1 MNSYEQFLPP
11 VSTEARQ
18 RIQAGVL
25 EIEALW
31 HTYPHAGEDAIL
43 IAKRYLG
50 LAYDVLARE
59 ILSETD
65 GTDELLENTLPKLSY
80 DIVAENG
87 WVRWITPNLTPTAVC
102 TEHLFVDSVPPG
114 SLEWAKANLLAGR
127 IAWWRARVI
136 RGDVSRHKT
145 AGELMDE
152 FRARKFP
159 NLSHAAL
166 ADEMNLEPS
175 RYFKIKAGKRVSA
188 DAYIIVSDF
197 TGIPVHDLKPR
208 A

>member
-102 TEHLFVDSVPPG
+102 TEDLG
-114 SLEWAKANLLAGR
+114 SLERAKANLLAGR
-127 IAWWRARVI
+127 IAWWRAKVI

-166 ADEMNLEPS
+166 ADEMDLEPS
-175 RYFKIKAGKRVSA
+175 RYFKIKAGRRVSA

>member
-59 ILSETD
+59 VLSETD
-65 GTDELLENTLPKLSY
+65 GTDELLENTLLKLSY

-102 TEHLFVDSVPPG
+102 TEHLFVHCVPPG
-114 SLEWAKANLLAGR
+114 SLERTKDNLLDDR
-127 IAWWRARVI
+127 ITLGQPKCTRR
-136 RGDVSRHKT
+136 
-145 AGELMDE
+145 
-152 FRARKFP
+152 
-159 NLSHAAL
+159 
-166 ADEMNLEPS
+166 
-175 RYFKIKAGKRVSA
+175 
-188 DAYIIVSDF
+188 
-197 TGIPVHDLKPR
+197 
-208 A
+208 

>member
-1 MNSYEQFLPP
+1 MLTMNSYEQFLPP

-65 GTDELLENTLPKLSY
+65 GTDELLENTLLKLSY

-102 TEHLFVDSVPPG
+102 TEPLFVLGLPPAPL
-114 SLEWAKANLLAGR
+114 SRPTPHLLPGR
-127 IAWWRARVI
+127 
-136 RGDVSRHKT
+136 T
-145 AGELMDE
+145 A
-152 FRARKFP
+152 
-159 NLSHAAL
+159 
-166 ADEMNLEPS
+166 
-175 RYFKIKAGKRVSA
+175 
-188 DAYIIVSDF
+188 
-197 TGIPVHDLKPR
+197 
-208 A
+208 